1 MNDQEYNDEPVRHPE
16 IGNLTDEE
24 ISDGFYKLIS
34 QTELMSKTERD
45 RSGVTEANRKKK
57 KEERLWNAYINLEEA
72 IDRVLKH
79 TTDKKAEKR
88 EMLRRTRA
96 YLKVAPNISDAAGRA
111 WKYQL

>member
-24 ISDGFYKLIS
+24 ISHGFHKLIS
-34 QTELMSKTERD
+34 QTELMSQTERD
-45 RSGVTEANRKKK
+45 RSGVTEATRRNK
-57 KEERLWNAYINLEEA
+57 KELRLWKAYINLEEA

-79 TTDKKAEKR
+79 TTDQKAEKR
-88 EMLRRTRA
+88 EMLQRIRA
-96 YLKVAPNISDAAGRA
+96 YIKVAPNIPDATGRA